1 MAGNQRYMRN
11 MLRHPNQSAES
22 RQAVV
27 KVQKPFAIV
36 LGCSDSRVAP
46 EIIFDQGIGDLFVV
60 RVAGNVA
67 GPLEVDSIEYAV
79 SELGAGLL
87 LVLGHEGCGAVSA
100 VVKGQTEDI
109 ADVADLIRPAV
120 EMARKA
126 PGDLLNNAIVANVH
140 LVVARL
146 KTVPIIA
153 NLIQEGK
160 LEVIGACYHLKTGK
174 VELLPDP
181 SA

>member
-1 MAGNQRYMRN
+1 MRVCLTFFIFLLSLNPLSASQPQPPPPARALDRLMAGNQRYMRN

-79 SELGAGLL
+79 SELGTAFACFRSRR
-87 LVLGHEGCGAVSA
+87 VWRRFCGS
-100 VVKGQTEDI
+100 
-109 ADVADLIRPAV
+109 
-120 EMARKA
+120 
-126 PGDLLNNAIVANVH
+126 
-140 LVVARL
+140 
-146 KTVPIIA
+146 
-153 NLIQEGK
+153 
-160 LEVIGACYHLKTGK
+160 
-174 VELLPDP
+174 
-181 SA
+181 